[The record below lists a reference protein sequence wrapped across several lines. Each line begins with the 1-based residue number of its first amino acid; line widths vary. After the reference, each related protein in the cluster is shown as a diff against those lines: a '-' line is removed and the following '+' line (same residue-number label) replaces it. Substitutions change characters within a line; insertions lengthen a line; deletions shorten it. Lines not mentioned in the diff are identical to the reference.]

1 MNLSQT
7 RRWAFKCTNVIVL
20 LGFAAHY
27 LEKKGMQ
34 FEDELEE
41 LKLREDQLY
50 A

>member
-1 MNLSQT
+1 MYWDIEQEG
-7 RRWAFKCTNVIVL
+7 
-20 LGFAAHY
+20 GFNFEKFERNKM